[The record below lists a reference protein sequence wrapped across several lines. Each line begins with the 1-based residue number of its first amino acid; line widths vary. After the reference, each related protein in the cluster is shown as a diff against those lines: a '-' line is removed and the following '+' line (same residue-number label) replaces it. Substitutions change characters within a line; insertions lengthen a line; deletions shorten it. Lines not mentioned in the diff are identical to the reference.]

1 MSHNQELSIENLSK
15 LNSQR
20 ANTQLNAR
28 KALNNFYASY
38 GGKSQRFF
46 SPSSANPIEVITEFY
61 NSVKSGDTIAEIYS
75 HLHYAAIKLGYNFT
89 ALGIPD
95 PQETELT
102 IKMMGFAKNVY
113 SFKYSTDESE
123 NILVKSFNDKT
134 IKYANNISFSSG
146 TGIERRR
153 NSSFEKQ
160 DSQGAGSISAMD
172 GSNSFQRIG
181 NVGENQSIVIPLV
194 HQNKSKGVFVAGA
207 SLRNSNHDEI
217 INTLCTYA
225 TVLIVNK
232 QLNEQLCSSKNID
245 GLTGLRN
252 HKEFQECLRQTIKN
266 AEKTG
271 ESVSVIIFD
280 INNIARINREHGHL
294 KGDEIISLIAEQT
307 KKNIRTKDI
316 AGRYG
321 GDEIAIIL
329 PGADNTKACYVA
341 KHINNSLSACCIEGI
356 GHVKASIG
364 VATYPECAKDQEK
377 LLILAEQAMLI
388 SKHDGY
394 KSGTAAVVSAQD
406 MNFWNKIALDT
417 LARVI
422 AKRHSQWGVN
432 FEDELVKRFLKSKK
446 MPKIP
451 LDVVSSLVGA
461 IDAKDTYTRGHSQA
475 VSDFAEALARS
486 INLPEKTVQ
495 RIKLAALLHDV
506 GKIGITEAV
515 LRKPGSLTDHEWEI
529 MKQHPVIGAKK
540 VLEPIKSL
548 KDLIPIVKYHHER
561 VDGQGYPDR
570 LKAEE
575 IPLGAKIVA
584 IADAF
589 HALISH
595 RPYRKSLT
603 LDRSIE
609 ILRSGA
615 GTQWD
620 RELVNKFI
628 SIAPSL
634 CTKS

>member
-1 MSHNQELSIENLSK
+1 MSQNQELSIDNIAR

-20 ANTQLNAR
+20 VKASLNAR
-28 KALNNFYASY
+28 KALNSFYGSY
-38 GGKSQRFF
+38 GEKSQKFLYQ
-46 SPSSANPIEVITEFY
+46 PSIDPLEVITDFY
-61 NSVKSGDTIAEIYS
+61 KSVNSDVSVEEIYNR
-75 HLHYAAIKLGYNFT
+75 LHSTAIKLGYNFT
-89 ALGIPD
+89 ALAIPNA
-95 PQETELT
+95 EKTELNIRLT
-102 IKMMGFAKNVY
+102 DFTKNTY
-113 SFKYSTDESE
+113 SLNESIEESE
-123 NILVKSFNDKT
+123 NIIVKSFND
-134 IKYANNISFSSG
+134 
-146 TGIERRR
+146 GIRR
-153 NSSFEKQ
+153 NSRY
-160 DSQGAGSISAMD
+160 IS
-172 GSNSFQRIG
+172 SPEISHLQN
-181 NVGENQSIVIPLV
+181 NQCIIIPLV
-194 HQNKSKGVFVAGA
+194 SQNQSKGVFVAG
-207 SLRNSNHDEI
+207 SDLRNHNNDEI

-225 TVLIVNK
+225 TLLMVNIKLK
-232 QLNEQLCSSKNID
+232 QKLSFNSGID
-245 GLTGLRN
+245 NLTGLHTHR
-252 HKEFQECLRQTIKN
+252 EFQKSLTQSIKN
-266 AEKTG
+266 AEKAG
-271 ESVSVIIFD
+271 ECLSVIIFD
-280 INNIARINREHGHL
+280 INNIARINREFGHT
-294 KGDEIISLIAEQT
+294 KGDEIIAFIADKI
-307 KKNIRTKDI
+307 KKNIRTKDT

-341 KHINNSLSACCIEGI
+341 KHINSSLSTCYIEGI
-356 GHVKASIG
+356 GPIKASIG
-364 VATYPECAKDQEK
+364 VATYPECANEQEK

-388 SKHDGY
+388 SKHDSHKNG
-394 KSGTAAVVSAQD
+394 KVSVVSAQD

-451 LDVVSSLVGA
+451 IDVVSSLAGA

-475 VSDFAEALARS
+475 VSMFSEALARA
-486 INLPEKTVQ
+486 INLPEKNVQ

-506 GKIGITEAV
+506 GKIGITESI
-515 LRKPGSLTDHEWEI
+515 LRKPGALTDHEWEI

-548 KDLIPIVKYHHER
+548 KDLIPIVKHHHER
-561 VDGQGYPDR
+561 IDGCGYPDR
-570 LKAEE
+570 LKDDE
-575 IPLGAKIVA
+575 IPIGAKIVA

-609 ILRSGA
+609 ILKSGA

-620 RELVNKFI
+620 AELISKFV

-634 CTKS
+634 SVVL

>member
-1 MSHNQELSIENLSK
+1 VH
-15 LNSQR
+15 
-20 ANTQLNAR
+20 LNAR
-28 KALNNFYASY
+28 KALSTFYASY
-38 GGKSQRFF
+38 GGKSQRFLYQQALD
-46 SPSSANPIEVITEFY
+46 PLEVITEFY
-61 NSVKSGDTIAEIYS
+61 NSAMADNSIEEIYNR
-75 HLHYAAIKLGYNFT
+75 LHFTAVKLGYSFT

-95 PQETELT
+95 STNTELSIT
-102 IKMMGFAKNVY
+102 LTDFTKNIHLLKQ
-113 SFKYSTDESE
+113 SLEDPE
-123 NILVKSFNDKT
+123 NIIAKSFNDRT
-134 IKYANNISFSSG
+134 RRHSGHISYPEVSHLENNQCVI
-146 TGIERRR
+146 
-153 NSSFEKQ
+153 
-160 DSQGAGSISAMD
+160 
-172 GSNSFQRIG
+172 
-181 NVGENQSIVIPLV
+181 IPLV
-194 HQNKSKGVFVAGA
+194 SLDESKGVFVAGA
-207 SLRNSNHDEI
+207 ALRDHKNDEI
-217 INTLCTYA
+217 MNTLCTYA
-225 TVLIVNK
+225 TLLIVNIQLK
-232 QLNEQLCSSKNID
+232 QRMSFNSGID
-245 GLTGLRN
+245 NLTGLHT
-252 HKEFQECLRQTIKN
+252 HKVFQENLCQSIKK

-280 INNIARINREHGHL
+280 INNIARINREFGHA
-294 KGDEIISLIAEQT
+294 KGDEIILLIAE
-307 KKNIRTKDI
+307 KIRKNIRARDI
-316 AGRYG
+316 AGRFG
-321 GDEIAIIL
+321 GDEVAVIL

-341 KHINNSLSACCIEGI
+341 KHINNALSSCCIEGV

-364 VATYPECAKDQEK
+364 VATYPECAKEQEK

-388 SKHDGY
+388 SKHDSHKNGM
-394 KSGTAAVVSAQD
+394 AAVVSAQD

-451 LDVVSSLVGA
+451 LDVVSSLAGA

-475 VSDFAEALARS
+475 VSMYAEALARA

-506 GKIGITEAV
+506 GKIGITESI
-515 LRKPGSLTDHEWEI
+515 LRKPGALTDHEWEI

-548 KDLIPIVKYHHER
+548 KDLIPIVKHHHER
-561 VDGQGYPDR
+561 IDGCGYPDR
-570 LKAEE
+570 LKDDE
-575 IPLGAKIVA
+575 IPVGAKIVA

-620 RELVNKFI
+620 GELVRKFVT
-628 SIAPSL
+628 IAPSL
-634 CTKS
+634 CTKP